1 MSRGWVTCRYVGGPW
16 DGKVEELAAIY
27 CRDTMGV
34 EGDVWI
40 RENPDG
46 SAGVIKGP
54 RGPAWV
60 SFNLSVYE
68 KTPQSKG
75 VPEVTYRYARTINV
89 NRCAKVLPAKGRRCK
104 NAALDGKELCRDHEK
119 TLARTKTKRP

>member
-1 MSRGWVTCRYVGGPW
+1 MSRGWVICRYVGGRW

-34 EGDVWI
+34 EGEVWI

-60 SFNLSVYE
+60 SFNPSVYE
-68 KTPQSKG
+68 KTPQSQG
-75 VPEVTYRYARTINV
+75 GTRGNV
-89 NRCAKVLPAKGRRCK
+89 QIRAYDKCESLRKVLPAKGRRCK
-104 NAALDGKELCRDHEK
+104 NAALEGKELRRDYEK
-119 TLARTKTKRP
+119 IRARTKT